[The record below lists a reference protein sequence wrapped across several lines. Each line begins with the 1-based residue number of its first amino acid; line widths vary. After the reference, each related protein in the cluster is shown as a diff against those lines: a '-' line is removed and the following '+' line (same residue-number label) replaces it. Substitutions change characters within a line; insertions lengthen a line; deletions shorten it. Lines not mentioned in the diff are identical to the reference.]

1 MVCYAFVTVDNAL
14 KYTPAG
20 GEINLDARAVD
31 HGVEIVVADTGIGIP
46 PEALWRI
53 CDRFYRVDKG
63 RARSQGG
70 SGLGLALVRDLVEAN
85 EGSIHVASEPEAGT
99 VFTVHLPAQRGA

>member
-31 HGVEIVVADTGIGIP
+31 HGVEIVVADTGVGIP
-46 PEALWRI
+46 PEALSLI
-53 CDRFYRVDKG
+53 FDRFHRVDKG

-85 EGSIHVASEPEAGT
+85 EGSINVASEPEAGT